1 MKSSAKKVELA
12 PYDELFSTEE
22 SRQDAKLE
30 KVREIPLSELH
41 PFKNHPF
48 KVKDD
53 EAMMETADSVRQYGV
68 LVPAI
73 ARPDPEGGYELVA
86 GHRRHRAS
94 ELAEKETMPVI
105 VRDLDDDAA
114 TIIMVDSNLQRES
127 LLPSERAFAYK
138 MKLEAM
144 KRQAGRPTK
153 ENGSQLGND
162 FGKKSSE
169 LLAEQVGQSK
179 NQIFRYIR
187 LTELIP
193 ELLDMVDEKKIALN
207 PAYELSFLK
216 KEEQRD
222 LLDAMDSEQAT
233 PSLSQAQRLK
243 KYSQEGHLTLDMMRV
258 IMGEEKKSD
267 LDKVTFT
274 SDTLRKYFPK
284 SYTPQRMQET
294 TPFLNIM
301 NEWYAKD
308 TSNKIKAVFK
318 ARMKN
323 GMRCSGSIPYGYKRT
338 KEDKQQLLV
347 DEPAAEVVRKI
358 FRLACQGIGVT
369 AIAEMLSAEKIL
381 IPSAHAAKY
390 FPENC
395 RHSEVADPYR
405 WSATTVG
412 YILDRQEYLGHTV
425 LGKSI
430 CENFKTKQ
438 RRAAT
443 ADELMIFPDTHEAII
458 EQDTWDIAHKLRLQK
473 RPKAANG
480 SYTHRLSGL
489 IYCADCG
496 ARMNF
501 CSPDRVKSGKRFDSD
516 SAFQCGNYRNTA
528 GQCVSHFVK
537 TSVLEAVILQAIQA
551 VSKYALENEAEFVA
565 QLKSIW
571 NENQSKNTDS
581 GQRELEEARK
591 RMAELDTMI
600 QNLYE
605 SSVKGVLP
613 ERQAQ
618 RMIQQ
623 YDEEQIL
630 LERRIQELESQIQQE
645 TVKKADTERFLALV
659 RKYRDCTE
667 LTDAMLYSFIDRVE
681 VHEATGGRTI
691 YRQQNIDIHFNFIG
705 SYYPPVKTVSEEER
719 IAAIDA
725 EQKRKK
731 QEKGRR
737 ANERRKQKIEAL
749 RLAAE
754 ADDPEAIA
762 QYEQH
767 LSKLRERNQKYR
779 QKVREAREA
788 DPEYLRQL
796 DEKERIRQERILET
810 ERKRM
815 ERGSQKK
822 KLSRAELRE
831 KAKTDPE
838 AAEQWAVMKAKEA
851 EARQRK
857 KEREEARIA
866 ADPEYAAMMAERKAE
881 YTRTRTAKRKA
892 EHDAL
897 VELARTDPEAARQLA
912 EKRKY
917 QSEATTKSRQKMK
930 AAADAGDPD
939 AIRRYEAYLAKR
951 REDYHKKNQS
961 KEEFSA

>member
-1 MKSSAKKVELA
+1 MAKK
-12 PYDELFSTEE
+12 EE
-22 SRQDAKLE
+22 IKITALYERLSR
-30 KVREIPLSELH
+30 
-41 PFKNHPF
+41 
-48 KVKDD
+48 DD
-53 EAMMETADSVRQYGV
+53 
-68 LVPAI
+68 
-73 ARPDPEGGYELVA
+73 
-86 GHRRHRAS
+86 
-94 ELAEKETMPVI
+94 
-105 VRDLDDDAA
+105 
-114 TIIMVDSNLQRES
+114 
-127 LLPSERAFAYK
+127 
-138 MKLEAM
+138 
-144 KRQAGRPTK
+144 
-153 ENGSQLGND
+153 
-162 FGKKSSE
+162 
-169 LLAEQVGQSK
+169 EQVGESNSIQ
-179 NQIFRYIR
+179 NQKMYLEEYARQHGMRNIR
-187 LTELIP
+187 HFSDDGYSGTNFNRPGFNALLEEIEAGHVAVLIVKDLSRFGRNYLQVGYYTE
-193 ELLDMVDEKKIALN
+193 V
-207 PAYELSFLK
+207 
-216 KEEQRD
+216 
-222 LLDAMDSEQAT
+222 
-233 PSLSQAQRLK
+233 
-243 KYSQEGHLTLDMMRV
+243 V
-258 IMGEEKKSD
+258 
-267 LDKVTFT
+267 
-274 SDTLRKYFPK
+274 FPK
-284 SYTPQRMQET
+284 KGIRFIAINNSVDSANPSDNDL

-338 KEDKQQLLV
+338 KEDKQLLLV

-381 IPSAHAAKY
+381 IPSAYAARY

-480 SYTHRLSGL
+480 TYTHRLSGL

-571 NENQSKNTDS
+571 NENQNKNTDS

-630 LERRIQELESQIQQE
+630 LERRVQELESQIQQE

-667 LTDAMLYSFIDRVE
+667 L
-681 VHEATGGRTI
+681 
-691 YRQQNIDIHFNFIG
+691 
-705 SYYPPVKTVSEEER
+705 
-719 IAAIDA
+719 
-725 EQKRKK
+725 
-731 QEKGRR
+731 
-737 ANERRKQKIEAL
+737 
-749 RLAAE
+749 
-754 ADDPEAIA
+754 
-762 QYEQH
+762 
-767 LSKLRERNQKYR
+767 
-779 QKVREAREA
+779 
-788 DPEYLRQL
+788 
-796 DEKERIRQERILET
+796 
-810 ERKRM
+810 
-815 ERGSQKK
+815 
-822 KLSRAELRE
+822 
-831 KAKTDPE
+831 
-838 AAEQWAVMKAKEA
+838 
-851 EARQRK
+851 
-857 KEREEARIA
+857 
-866 ADPEYAAMMAERKAE
+866 
-881 YTRTRTAKRKA
+881 
-892 EHDAL
+892 
-897 VELARTDPEAARQLA
+897 
-912 EKRKY
+912 
-917 QSEATTKSRQKMK
+917 
-930 AAADAGDPD
+930 
-939 AIRRYEAYLAKR
+939 
-951 REDYHKKNQS
+951 
-961 KEEFSA
+961 